1 MSARPPYCPERGDYI
16 WIDFEPQSGREI
28 TKYRPAIVL
37 SPYGQNMY
45 YGMAIVCPLTS
56 TRGRHPSEVAVVID
70 GKSSIVKPE
79 QIRSL
84 DWRSRRAKLIGRA
97 EESVMEEVLETLAAL
112 LGIA

>member
-1 MSARPPYCPERGDYI
+1 MNAGKPYCPEQGDYI
-16 WIDFEPQSGREI
+16 WIDFEPQSGKEI

-37 SPYGQNMY
+37 SPYGQNMF

-56 TRGRHPSEVAVVID
+56 TCKGHPSEVAVTIN
-70 GKSSIVKPE
+70 GRTSHVKPE

-84 DWRSRRAKLIGRA
+84 DWRTRRAKFIA
-97 EESVMEEVLETLAAL
+97 KAPDDVMEEVRETIAAL

>member
-1 MSARPPYCPERGDYI
+1 MSARKPFCPERGDYI

-37 SPYGQNMY
+37 SPHGQNMF

-56 TRGRHPSEVAVVID
+56 TCKGHPSETAVTID
-70 GKSSIVKPE
+70 GRISYVRPE

-84 DWRSRRAKLIGRA
+84 DWRTRRAKYIGKA
-97 EESVMEEVLETLAAL
+97 SDEVMEEVTETIAAL
-112 LGIA
+112 LHIA